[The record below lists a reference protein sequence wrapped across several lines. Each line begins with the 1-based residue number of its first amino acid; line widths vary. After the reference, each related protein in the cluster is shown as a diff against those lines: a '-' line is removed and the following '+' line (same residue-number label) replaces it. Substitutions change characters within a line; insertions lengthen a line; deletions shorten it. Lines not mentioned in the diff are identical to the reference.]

1 MEIDLSLIALLVCKP
16 WHLEIA
22 LVKII
27 SPEHPVHLVDPHA
40 LWRLLAMI
48 AHCILGFA
56 CRILGL
62 NRGLRLLRD
71 IEKL

>member
-1 MEIDLSLIALLVCKP
+1 M
-16 WHLEIA
+16 
-22 LVKII
+22 
-27 SPEHPVHLVDPHA
+27 HLVDPHA

-48 AHCILGFA
+48 AHRILWFA
-56 CRILGL
+56 GRILGL